1 MSDGLFTGIVQIGI
15 VVADAE
21 AAARKYREL
30 LGIASWSINQVDTE
44 RGVGTGFRVLGKDS
58 PTKAKIAW
66 ATVNGV
72 EIELIEPRDD
82 TSVYAE
88 FLRSRGPGVHHI
100 MLGTEDFEG
109 ASAHLEDGGLA
120 LIAEGELQQSRF
132 QLFDGSAELGVVV
145 EIAEG
150 EVLQADYSL

>member
-1 MSDGLFTGIVQIGI
+1 MSDGLFTGVVQIGI

-21 AAARKYREL
+21 DAARKYQQL
-30 LGIASWSINQVDTE
+30 LGIKSWNVNQVDTE
-44 RGVGTGFRVLGKDS
+44 SGIGRDFRLLGKDT

-66 ATVNGV
+66 ADVNGV
-72 EIELIEPRDD
+72 EIELIEPQDE

-100 MLGTEDFEG
+100 MFGTEDFDG
-109 ASAHLEDGGLA
+109 ASAHLERSGLA
-120 LIAEGELQQSRF
+120 PVAEGELQQSRF
-132 QLFDGSAELGVVV
+132 QLFDGSAELGLVI

-150 EVLQADYSL
+150 EVLQADRLL